1 MSTLDVRLRAAR
13 LRAGMTTTALSAGVG
28 LSRQAYAAIEAG
40 RAVPGIDTALR
51 LARALAM
58 PVEDLFG
65 LATASPVAP
74 AVPSFT
80 ARVGE
85 REVRVPLGSRHALTP
100 PPEPAAGDV
109 LVLAGCDPGASILAR
124 HLLAQHGVQLVC
136 VELGSAASLERLAG
150 GEAHVAGCHL
160 PDTAVRGNAV
170 DADVV
175 HLAVWEQGLVV
186 APGNPLGLD
195 SVEDLARPGVRLV
208 NRESGSGSRALL
220 DARLAAA
227 GIPARSVT
235 GYGTSARGHLAVAD
249 AVAGGLADV
258 GVATAAAARAL
269 GLGFVPLQQEAYQ
282 LVVPRRWQDVPAVG
296 ALLDTLRHPG
306 VRASYEGLG
315 GYDADGMG
323 RAA

>member
-13 LRAGMTTTALSAGVG
+13 LRAGMTTTALSAGAG

-40 RAVPGIDTALR
+40 RAVPGLDTALQ
-51 LARALAM
+51 LARVLSM

-65 LATASPVAP
+65 LPPAAP
-74 AVPSFT
+74 AAPALPSFT
-80 ARVGE
+80 VRVGE
-85 REVRVPLGSRHALTP
+85 RDVLVPLGARHALTP
-100 PPEPAAGDV
+100 PPDPAAGDV

-124 HLLAQHGVQLVC
+124 HLLANHGVQLVC
-136 VELGSAASLERLAG
+136 VELGSAASLERLAK

-160 PDTAVRGNAV
+160 PGAAALGREA

-175 HLAVWEQGLVV
+175 HLAVWEQGLIV
-186 APGNPLGLD
+186 APGNPLGVCG
-195 SVEDLARPGVRLV
+195 VEDLTRPGVRLV
-208 NRESGSGSRALL
+208 NRETGSGSRALL

-227 GIPARSVT
+227 GIPERTVA
-235 GYGTSARGHLAVAD
+235 GYGTCARGHLAVAD
-249 AVAGGLADV
+249 AVASGLADV

-296 ALLDTLRHPG
+296 ALLDTLRHPA